1 MNKVESIFVCLM
13 NVMQSLV
20 SNIYLSVYHT
30 LFSEGNPEKF
40 SIGVLD
46 NPLRIASPFQVS
58 SSSITQCQKMKQN
71 WLEMQNVCSATR
83 RILKDIAISIAWQD
97 HRLLY
102 QFDIYWTRLSVIGRI
117 YEVEVSHQTETEVD
131 NTELRLDKPQSIVV
145 LLFIRDKG
153 SILKAK

>member
-102 QFDIYWTRLSVIGRI
+102 QFDIY
-117 YEVEVSHQTETEVD
+117 
-131 NTELRLDKPQSIVV
+131 
-145 LLFIRDKG
+145 
-153 SILKAK
+153 